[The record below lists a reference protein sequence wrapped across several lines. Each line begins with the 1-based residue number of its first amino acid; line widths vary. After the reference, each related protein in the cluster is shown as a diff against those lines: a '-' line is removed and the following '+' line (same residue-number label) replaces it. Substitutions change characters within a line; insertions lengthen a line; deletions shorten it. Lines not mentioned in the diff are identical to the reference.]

1 MVMARAAYHACED
14 WREGPICFVASSGP
28 PCGVLGVRLSRALLG
43 ASHLD
48 PSRQSSR
55 AYPRYFHTVVCDHD
69 QIDGQRSELPI
80 ASAATSGSWR
90 AGESGCGESTAGR
103 GSPPCSGS
111 RAGACHQSSQ
121 RSGTVQ
127 HSPRYTAPLAAFTV
141 LRSSAEISW
150 TDGVWREMPSATTS
164 VLTKPHGRTFVN
176 RYRPWPSPH
185 TLAALL
191 LGTLLIPNSGA
202 LAQAPNIEGTY
213 RLVSRTL
220 PDGTVQKPPDV
231 IGLQTYER
239 PLELQHLVEGPR
251 RTTRL
256 TLHRRDLHPIPD

>member
-69 QIDGQRSELPI
+69 QIDGQRSDLPI

-150 TDGVWREMPSATTS
+150 TDGGMARDAERDNERLNEASREDLRESISPVAIPAYVGSTPAGHAVDPEQRCPGAGSEHRGHLSAR
-164 VLTKPHGRTFVN
+164 LTN
-176 RYRPWPSPH
+176 
-185 TLAALL
+185 A
-191 LGTLLIPNSGA
+191 
-202 LAQAPNIEGTY
+202 
-213 RLVSRTL
+213 
-220 PDGTVQKPPDV
+220 
-231 IGLQTYER
+231 
-239 PLELQHLVEGPR
+239 PR
-251 RTTRL
+251 RHGPKAT
-256 TLHRRDLHPIPD
+256 RRDRTSDL